1 VSEVLSGWV
10 WVRIDRHCRMCCSF
24 STCTH
29 PHTPPHTHTRAHTYT
44 HTHATHTHTHPPV
57 QLIYRQYVNLTSFS
71 EPQPVVSCCLA
82 TPEDLAVD
90 WLGRNLY
97 WTDSTRRVIEVAKL
111 NGKGCSILAHIPA
124 SLGAPSLIALD
135 PTRG

>member
-1 VSEVLSGWV
+1 METAE
-10 WVRIDRHCRMCCSF
+10 CSVA
-24 STCTH
+24 SMH
-29 PHTPPHTHTRAHTYT
+29 VHTHH
-44 HTHATHTHTHPPV
+44 THTHTHTHTPI

-71 EPQPVVSCCLA
+71 EPQPVVSCCLV

-111 NGKGCSILAHIPA
+111 NGKGRSILAHIPD
-124 SLGAPSLIALD
+124 SLGAPSFIALD